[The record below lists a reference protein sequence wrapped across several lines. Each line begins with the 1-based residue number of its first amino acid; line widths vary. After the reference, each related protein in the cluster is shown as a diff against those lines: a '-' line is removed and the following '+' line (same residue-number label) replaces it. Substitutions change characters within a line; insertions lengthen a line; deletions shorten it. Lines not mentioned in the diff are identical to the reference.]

1 MQSSFVQE
9 TFSIFSNNFKLRVE
23 KLGKIRWNIDTLK
36 KPSNIFPLFASINQD
51 NNSNSYG
58 NFSLS
63 SSVKFSSKF
72 FYIVIIFITY
82 INIYYLL
89 LLFLYQFNDL
99 FYKKMFLHFKLE
111 NNKISYDRSNIY
123 IYIIV
128 SILFQIN

>member
-9 TFSIFSNNFKLRVE
+9 TFSIFPNNFKLRVE

-36 KPSNIFPLFASINQD
+36 KTNIFPLFASINQD

-58 NFSLS
+58 NFNLS

-99 FYKKMFLHFKLE
+99 FYKKMFLHFKLK
-111 NNKISYDRSNIY
+111 NNKISYNRSNIY